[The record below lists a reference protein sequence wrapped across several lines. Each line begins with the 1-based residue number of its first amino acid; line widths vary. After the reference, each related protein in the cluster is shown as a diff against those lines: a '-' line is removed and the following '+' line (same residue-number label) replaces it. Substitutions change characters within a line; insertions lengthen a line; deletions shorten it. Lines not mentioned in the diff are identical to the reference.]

1 MALVSD
7 GRGNA
12 KLVPSEKAA
21 CSIKKGDYVFLVNG
35 RACSLLS
42 DVYMSEND
50 AQDLVTRIIFDLDN
64 EGNGENIEPYYVK
77 KLKPNQR
84 TILNTLR
91 NAKVDFDVLLD
102 YYNSVAGED
111 DRWFV
116 SRTILR

>member
-77 KLKPNQR
+77 KLKPNHR
-84 TILNTLR
+84 KILHTLR

-116 SRTILR
+116 SRTVLR